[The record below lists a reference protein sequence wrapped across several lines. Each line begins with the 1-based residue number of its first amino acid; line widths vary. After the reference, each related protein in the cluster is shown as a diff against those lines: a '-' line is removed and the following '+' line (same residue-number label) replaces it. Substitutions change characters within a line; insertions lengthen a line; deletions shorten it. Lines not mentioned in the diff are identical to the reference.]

1 MKKRAIKFSTFFVMM
16 LIFAIIED
24 MLAASFSGAVF
35 LLETIPIIFIIA
47 LIFTFLTELVEEHFE
62 YGKQPL
68 EKIIDK
74 TFEYLEK
81 EKINLTHENV
91 KKHLKRHA
99 KIHTENIIYRTFDY
113 LEKENIK
120 PTHEN
125 VKKHMKRY
133 ARIHRS

>member
-1 MKKRAIKFSTFFVMM
+1 MKKRAIKFLTFFMMM

-24 MLAASFSGAVF
+24 MLAASFSGSIL
-35 LLETIPIIFIIA
+35 LLETVPIIFVIA
-47 LIFTFLTELVEEHFE
+47 LVFTFLTELVEEHFE

-68 EKIIDK
+68 ERIIDK

-81 EKINLTHENV
+81 EEIKLTHANV

-99 KIHTENIIYRTFDY
+99 MIHTENIIERTFEY
-113 LEKENIK
+113 LERENIE

-133 ARIHRS
+133 AAMHKN